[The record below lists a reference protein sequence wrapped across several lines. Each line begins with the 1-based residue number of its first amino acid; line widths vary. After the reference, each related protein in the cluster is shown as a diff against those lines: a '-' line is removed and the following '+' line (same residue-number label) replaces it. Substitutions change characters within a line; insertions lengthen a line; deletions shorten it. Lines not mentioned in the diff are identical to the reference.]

1 MSNLSG
7 IQGGVDDGDA
17 DNGMDGA
24 FVETAFSAD
33 EVEQA
38 IVEEKRIG
46 VHDTPC
52 AFVGGVSAGE

>member
-1 MSNLSG
+1 MSNLLEA
-7 IQGGVDDGDA
+7 QGGVNDG

-24 FVETAFSAD
+24 FVETAFTAG

-38 IVEEKRIG
+38 IVEEKRLG

-52 AFVGGVSAGE
+52 AFVGGIVAGQ